1 MTSVDRI
8 QGLSG
13 SLAVKVPC
21 RVATT
26 AAITLSGEQTI
37 DTVAVVEGDRVL
49 VKDQADTT
57 ANGIY
62 DVSTGTWTRSLD
74 FDGANDVRD
83 GTLVLVGSGAT
94 NGELMFKLDA
104 TDPID
109 IGTTAL
115 TFSVSAVF
123 TAISAFASTLLDDAD
138 AAAARTTLG
147 LAIGTNV
154 QAYDADIPT
163 VAASQG
169 EMEAGTEAALRAM
182 SPLRVAQAI
191 AALGGMTLT
200 RTTFTASG
208 NLTFPA
214 GVTQAWV
221 TGQACGG
228 GGGGSTAGGTGGNV
242 TFGPN
247 GGAVVLT
254 LTGGAGG
261 AAYSG
266 NTGGAAGA
274 GGGSGV
280 NKGRAGHAGTY
291 SGEVG
296 GGATPARYAVTT
308 GGAGG
313 GGAFGDLGSGGR
325 GSDGTAPGGNAGSP
339 AGGGGGAGEQCFSF
353 PVTVTAA
360 QWDVIIGSAGTAG
373 TTSGGGTASAAG
385 ETGFFIV
392 EYLS

>member
-1 MTSVDRI
+1 MTTSVDRI

-62 DVSTGTWTRSLD
+62 DASTGAWTRAVD

-83 GTLVLVGSGAT
+83 GTLALVGSGAT

-104 TDPID
+104 TDPIS

-154 QAYDADIPT
+154 QAYDSDLT
-163 VAASQG
+163 VWAGVTPGTGVATALAVNVGSAGAPVVFNGALGTPSSGDLSNCTGGGLAAASQAQQETATSNVVSVTPANQQYHPSAPKAWARFNG
-169 EMEAGTEAALRAM
+169 ATAGTNAPSKGYNVTSIQRTGTGAYTVNLAITMSDAVYAVVVSAPGSSNSGNTYYNNIAM
-182 SPLRVAQAI
+182 DSQTA
-191 AALGGMTLT
+191 
-200 RTTFTASG
+200 TTFTLS
-208 NLTFPA
+208 
-214 GVTQAWV
+214 
-221 TGQACGG
+221 
-228 GGGGSTAGGTGGNV
+228 
-242 TFGPN
+242 
-247 GGAVVLT
+247 
-254 LTGGAGG
+254 
-261 AAYSG
+261 Y
-266 NTGGAAGA
+266 AAGA
-274 GGGSGV
+274 LGDPSIV
-280 NKGRAGHAGTY
+280 CF
-291 SGEVG
+291 
-296 GGATPARYAVTT
+296 AVY
-308 GGAGG
+308 
-313 GGAFGDLGSGGR
+313 GD
-325 GSDGTAPGGNAGSP
+325 
-339 AGGGGGAGEQCFSF
+339 
-353 PVTVTAA
+353 
-360 QWDVIIGSAGTAG
+360 I
-373 TTSGGGTASAAG
+373 
-385 ETGFFIV
+385 
-392 EYLS
+392 